1 MKKATAIIITAIIA
15 VAIAFPCTAQAA
27 ELAAA
32 SVSNASLPYVDDVN
46 EWGASRCILTVV
58 AAGKP
63 SALKATSGGKAL
75 KVKRHERNV
84 WTVVV
89 KKRAYVKLS
98 VRAGNGKWKSI
109 GYRVY

>member
-15 VAIAFPCTAQAA
+15 IAVAFPCTAQAA
-27 ELAAA
+27 ELRAA
-32 SVSNASLPYVDDVN
+32 SVPSASLPYVDDVN

-58 AAGKP
+58 ASGDRAV
-63 SALKATSGGKAL
+63 LKATSGGKAL

-98 VRAGNGKWKSI
+98 VRAEGGKWKSI